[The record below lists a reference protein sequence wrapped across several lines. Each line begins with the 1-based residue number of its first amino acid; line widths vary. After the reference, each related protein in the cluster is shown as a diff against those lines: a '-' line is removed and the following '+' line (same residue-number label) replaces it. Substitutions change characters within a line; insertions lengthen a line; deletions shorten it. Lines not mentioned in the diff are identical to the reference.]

1 MKRILVMIVSDD
13 VFSRSGI
20 RQMLSQQ
27 DAQEVLDVLDCEP
40 GEHGADA
47 MKQITH
53 DSPNVVLLDLGH
65 APSERFDLCR
75 KMSRNFPGTKVIVIS
90 SKVSED
96 DEELLEAIKSGA
108 VAYLG
113 GKQCTPDELGEAIKR
128 ASDGEYPIND
138 LVLSR
143 PELSWRVLRE
153 FQEFASSGRNLGD
166 MTVPLT
172 PREVQVLTLISD
184 GNSNKQIAVV
194 LGTSEQTI
202 KNHVSAVLRKL
213 NANDRAHAVYI
224 AARDGLL
231 TVDLAADAVLGVSS
245 KKGRGFPLTRHTLR
259 NRSRPG
265 SSIG

>member
-1 MKRILVMIVSDD
+1 MRRILAMIVSDD

-20 RQMLSQQ
+20 RQTLSRQ
-27 DAQEVLDVLDCEP
+27 DTPEVLDVVDCES
-40 GEHGADA
+40 GEDGGDA
-47 MKQITH
+47 MTQITLR
-53 DSPNVVLLDLGH
+53 SPDVVLLDLGH
-65 APSERFDLCR
+65 ASPQRFDLCR
-75 KMSRNFPGTKVIVIS
+75 KISRTFPGTRVIVIS
-90 SKVSED
+90 SKPSED

-113 GKQCTPDELGEAIKR
+113 GKQCTPGELVEAIRR
-128 ASDGEYPIND
+128 ASNGEYPIND
-138 LVLSR
+138 SVLSR

-231 TVDLAADAVLGVSS
+231 TVDLAADAGLGVSS

>member
-1 MKRILVMIVSDD
+1 MIVSDD

-20 RQMLSQQ
+20 RQTLSRQ
-27 DAQEVLDVLDCEP
+27 DTPEVLDVVDCES
-40 GEHGADA
+40 GEDGGDA
-47 MKQITH
+47 MTQITLR
-53 DSPNVVLLDLGH
+53 SPDVVLLDLGH
-65 APSERFDLCR
+65 ASPQRFDLCR
-75 KMSRNFPGTKVIVIS
+75 KISRTFPGTRVIVIS
-90 SKVSED
+90 SKPSED

-113 GKQCTPDELGEAIKR
+113 GKQCTPGELVEAIRR

-138 LVLSR
+138 SVLSR

-153 FQEFASSGRNLGD
+153 FQEFAAIGKNAGD
-166 MTVPLT
+166 ITVPLT
-172 PREVQVLTLISD
+172 SREVQVLTLISE
-184 GNSNKQIAVV
+184 GNSNKQIAGI

-224 AARDGLL
+224 AVRDGLL
-231 TVDLAADAVLGVSS
+231 SVEPASDAGTGVSPNRR
-245 KKGRGFPLTRHTLR
+245 KTFPLTRHTLQ

-265 SSIG
+265 AFTG